1 MAHGPALVIAL
12 PFLGAFV
19 CGWMGSRRIGFA
31 RWGAVGTA
39 AIHAF
44 IALSLLSRVTR
55 NGPLTYATGGWPA
68 PLGIE
73 VRVDILGAVVL
84 TLLGCGATL
93 ILLFAQSH
101 EPAELGRQAERW
113 YWPLCLTLLGGMS
126 GLVIAKDL
134 FNLFVMAEICS
145 IAACG
150 IISVDSR
157 PAALEASFK
166 YLLLSAVGSGAVLL
180 ATAMLYSVTG
190 YLDMD
195 AISRALPAA
204 AASFPRVTMGAL
216 ALYLVGFGL
225 KAALFPLHVWLP
237 DAHSAAPSASSALLS
252 GLVVKV
258 YVVALARIGYQV
270 WGPDLLWRSPAPY
283 VMFWFSAG
291 AMFFGSIVAIAQR
304 DIKRLL
310 AYSTIAQMGY
320 IFFGLSL
327 RSENAVAGALLH
339 VFNHAVMKVCLFLAA
354 GAMIARTGKR
364 DLAGLSGIARSMPL
378 TTAAFTIGALA
389 MIGVPGTNGFISKW
403 YVALGALDLGRP
415 LYAVLVVAS
424 SLLSGAYYLPF
435 VISAYFGPDPGHPR
449 GREGPPAELA
459 PIVILAAVCVLTGF
473 LPRFPLQHMLE
484 VAKSFFALR

>member
-1 MAHGPALVIAL
+1 MEHAPALVIAL
-12 PFLGAFV
+12 PLLGAFLSAWV
-19 CGWMGSRRIGFA
+19 GRSRLKEIRFA
-31 RWGAVGTA
+31 VVGVS
-39 AIHAF
+39 IVHALMS
-44 IALSLLSRVTR
+44 LSLLGRVTSA
-55 NGPLTYATGGWPA
+55 GTIYYATGGWAA
-68 PLGIE
+68 PIGIE
-73 VRVDILGAVVL
+73 VRVDLLGAVVL
-84 TLLGCGATL
+84 SLLGCGITL
-93 ILLFAQSH
+93 IMLFASSH
-101 EPAELGRQAERW
+101 EPHELSRSAERW

-126 GLVIAKDL
+126 GLVITKDL
-134 FNLFVMAEICS
+134 FNLFVMTEICS

-150 IISVDSR
+150 IISVNSR

-166 YLLLSAVGSGAVLL
+166 YLLLSAVGSGALL
-180 ATAMLYSVTG
+180 MATGLLYAVTG

-195 AISRALPAA
+195 ATGRVLQSAA
-204 AASFPRVTMGAL
+204 VAFPRVTMGAL

-237 DAHSAAPSASSALLS
+237 DAHSSAPSASSALLS

-258 YVVALARIGYQV
+258 YVVALARIAFQV
-270 WGPDLLWRSPAPY
+270 WGPELLWRSPAPY
-283 VMFWFSAG
+283 VLFWFSIG
-291 AMFFGSIVAIAQR
+291 AIFFGSVVAIAQR

-320 IFFGLSL
+320 IFFGLSM
-327 RSENAVAGALLH
+327 RTQNAVAGAFLH

-354 GAMIARTGKR
+354 GAMIAHTGKR
-364 DLAGLSGIARSMPL
+364 DVSALSGISRSMPW

-435 VISAYFGPDPGHPR
+435 IISAYFGPDPGHPR
-449 GREGPPAELA
+449 GREAPPAELW
-459 PIVILAAVCVLTGF
+459 PIVILAVICVVTGVW
-473 LPRFPLQHMLE
+473 PRFPLQHMLE
-484 VAKSFFALR
+484 VAKGFLALH

>member
-1 MAHGPALVIAL
+1 MSHGPVLVIVL
-12 PFLGAFV
+12 PFLGAFL
-19 CGWMGSRRIGFA
+19 CAWTGRNRLKET
-31 RWGAVGTA
+31 RWGVLGVSA
-39 AIHAF
+39 AHAL
-44 IALSLLSRVTR
+44 ISLRLLSLVGSS
-55 NGPLTYATGGWPA
+55 GPLTYATGGWPA

-73 VRVDILGAVVL
+73 VQVDLLGAVVL
-84 TLLGCGATL
+84 SLLGCGTAL
-93 ILLFAQSH
+93 ILVFATRH
-101 EPAELGRQAERW
+101 EPAELSRSAERW
-113 YWPLCLTLLGGMS
+113 YWPLCLVLLGGMS

-134 FNLFVMAEICS
+134 FNLFVMTEICS

-166 YLLLSAVGSGAVLL
+166 YLLLSAVGSGAVLM
-180 ATAMLYSVTG
+180 ATGLLYSVTG

-195 AISRALPAA
+195 AAGRILRAA
-204 AASFPRVTMGAL
+204 AGVYPKVTMGAL
-216 ALYLVGFGL
+216 ALYLVGFSL

-237 DAHSAAPSASSALLS
+237 DAHSSAPSASSALLS

-258 YVVALARIGYQV
+258 YVVALVRICFQV

-283 VMFWFSAG
+283 VFFWFSLG
-291 AMFFGSIVAIAQR
+291 AVFFGSIVAIAQR
-304 DIKRLL
+304 DLKRLL

-320 IFFGLSL
+320 IFFGLSM
-327 RSENAVAGALLH
+327 RSQNAVAGALLH
-339 VFNHAVMKVCLFLAA
+339 IFNHAVMKAGLFLAA
-354 GAMIARTGKR
+354 GAMIAHTGKR
-364 DLAGLSGIARSMPL
+364 DVSALSGIARSMPW
-378 TTAAFTIGALA
+378 TTAAFTVGALA

-449 GREGPPAELA
+449 GREAPPAELW
-459 PIVILAAVCVLTGF
+459 PIMILACICVVTGVW
-473 LPRFPLQHMLE
+473 PRFPLQHMLE
-484 VAKSFFALR
+484 VARNLLALP